1 MMKKFL
7 MVALFALMGATV
19 LKAQNNGVKFIED
32 KPLSDVL
39 AQAGKA
45 NKYAF
50 VDVYATWCGPC
61 KYMTS
66 QVFPQAAAGDYFNKT
81 FVNAKYDAEKGEG
94 VTVAKTYRVTAYPTF
109 LILNSKGEEVGR
121 LLGGAKTPEDF
132 IARVKAELENIG
144 KYTGYR
150 YRGGHST
157 VSLFPSSFID
167 N

>member
-1 MMKKFL
+1 MMKKLL

-19 LKAQNNGVKFIED
+19 LKAQNNGVKFIEE
-32 KPLSDVL
+32 KSLSDVL

-109 LILNSKGEEVGR
+109 LILNS
-121 LLGGAKTPEDF
+121 L
-132 IARVKAELENIG
+132 
-144 KYTGYR
+144 
-150 YRGGHST
+150 
-157 VSLFPSSFID
+157 SLIHI
-167 N
+167 

>member
-50 VDVYATWCGPC
+50 VDVYTTWCGPC

-81 FVNAKYDAEKGEG
+81 S
-94 VTVAKTYRVTAYPTF
+94 T
-109 LILNSKGEEVGR
+109 SKGTSGR
-121 LLGGAKTPEDF
+121 
-132 IARVKAELENIG
+132 
-144 KYTGYR
+144 
-150 YRGGHST
+150 
-157 VSLFPSSFID
+157 
-167 N
+167 

>member
-81 FVNAKYDAEKGEG
+81 FVNAKYDAEKG
-94 VTVAKTYRVTAYPTF
+94 
-109 LILNSKGEEVGR
+109 
-121 LLGGAKTPEDF
+121 
-132 IARVKAELENIG
+132 
-144 KYTGYR
+144 
-150 YRGGHST
+150 
-157 VSLFPSSFID
+157 
-167 N
+167 

>member
-94 VTVAKTYRVTAYPTF
+94 VTVAKTYRVTAYPQHDPEQQGRRSDAF
-109 LILNSKGEEVGR
+109 LAGPR
-121 LLGGAKTPEDF
+121 PEDF

-144 KYTGYR
+144 K
-150 YRGGHST
+150 
-157 VSLFPSSFID
+157 
-167 N
+167 

>member
-32 KPLSDVL
+32 KSLSDVL

-66 QVFPQAAAGDYFNKT
+66 QVFPQA
-81 FVNAKYDAEKGEG
+81 
-94 VTVAKTYRVTAYPTF
+94 
-109 LILNSKGEEVGR
+109 
-121 LLGGAKTPEDF
+121 GATISTKHSSMRSTMPKR
-132 IARVKAELENIG
+132 ARV
-144 KYTGYR
+144 
-150 YRGGHST
+150 
-157 VSLFPSSFID
+157 
-167 N
+167 

>member
-121 LLGGAKTPEDF
+121 LPWRGQDTGRFYRPGQSGT
-132 IARVKAELENIG
+132 R
-144 KYTGYR
+144 KYREVNGIPLSR
-150 YRGGHST
+150 RS
-157 VSLFPSSFID
+157 
-167 N
+167 

>member
-32 KPLSDVL
+32 KSLSDVL

-66 QVFPQAAAGDYFNKT
+66 QVSAGC
-81 FVNAKYDAEKGEG
+81 G
-94 VTVAKTYRVTAYPTF
+94 
-109 LILNSKGEEVGR
+109 GR
-121 LLGGAKTPEDF
+121 LFQQNIRQCEVRCRKGRGCNGG
-132 IARVKAELENIG
+132 
-144 KYTGYR
+144 
-150 YRGGHST
+150 
-157 VSLFPSSFID
+157 
-167 N
+167 

>member
-7 MVALFALMGATV
+7 MVTLFALMGATV

-121 LLGGAKTPEDF
+121 LLGGAKPPEDF

-144 KYTGYR
+144 K
-150 YRGGHST
+150 
-157 VSLFPSSFID
+157 
-167 N
+167 

>member
-61 KYMTS
+61 KYMTCFRRLRRATIS
-66 QVFPQAAAGDYFNKT
+66 TKHSSMRSTMPKR
-81 FVNAKYDAEKGEG
+81 AK
-94 VTVAKTYRVTAYPTF
+94 V
-109 LILNSKGEEVGR
+109 
-121 LLGGAKTPEDF
+121 
-132 IARVKAELENIG
+132 
-144 KYTGYR
+144 
-150 YRGGHST
+150 
-157 VSLFPSSFID
+157 
-167 N
+167 

>member
-32 KPLSDVL
+32 KSLSDVL

-61 KYMTS
+61 KYRC
-66 QVFPQAAAGDYFNKT
+66 F
-81 FVNAKYDAEKGEG
+81 
-94 VTVAKTYRVTAYPTF
+94 R
-109 LILNSKGEEVGR
+109 R
-121 LLGGAKTPEDF
+121 LRRATISTKHSSMRSTMPKR
-132 IARVKAELENIG
+132 ARV
-144 KYTGYR
+144 
-150 YRGGHST
+150 
-157 VSLFPSSFID
+157 
-167 N
+167 

>member
-19 LKAQNNGVKFIED
+19 LKAQNNGGVKFIED
-32 KPLSDVL
+32 KPLSEVL

-109 LILNSKGEEVGR
+109 LILKILSPGSKRNWKISGNKRDTAIV
-121 LLGGAKTPEDF
+121 AV
-132 IARVKAELENIG
+132 IAP
-144 KYTGYR
+144 Y
-150 YRGGHST
+150 H
-157 VSLFPSSFID
+157 LFPS
-167 N
+167 